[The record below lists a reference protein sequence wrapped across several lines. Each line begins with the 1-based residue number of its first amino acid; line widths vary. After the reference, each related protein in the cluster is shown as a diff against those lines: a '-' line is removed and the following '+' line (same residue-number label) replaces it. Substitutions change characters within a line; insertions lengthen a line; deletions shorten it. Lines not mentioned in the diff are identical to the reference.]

1 MKERM
6 KEFLQNVLA
15 NEDHEATWFLDLETR
30 NGKRWTLVAAW
41 NDEENNGDWKVY
53 AKLAYQPTNYLM
65 QEYDI
70 DWIMPYDE
78 ETGEVDDTELSFVKG
93 SVISE
98 ADINW
103 YIACWERFKLEY
115 VHKEDNDYEE

>member
-30 NGKRWTLVAAW
+30 NGKRWALVAAW
-41 NDEENNGDWKVY
+41 MDWDDEDDWKMY

-93 SVISE
+93 SVVSE
-98 ADINW
+98 ADVSW
-103 YIACWERFKLEY
+103 FESTWERFKKEY
-115 VHKEDNDYEE
+115 VYKEDEDDEK

>member
-30 NGKRWTLVAAW
+30 NGKRWALVAAW

-93 SVISE
+93 SVVSE
-98 ADINW
+98 ADVSW
-103 YIACWERFKLEY
+103 FVSEWEYFKLEY
-115 VHKEDNDYEE
+115 VHKEDEDDEK

>member
-15 NEDHEATWFLDLETR
+15 NEDHEATWFLDLETC
-30 NGKRWTLVAAW
+30 NGKRWALVAAW
-41 NDEENNGDWKVY
+41 MDWDDEDDWKMY

-93 SVISE
+93 SVVSE
-98 ADINW
+98 ADVSW
-103 YIACWERFKLEY
+103 FESTWERFKKEY
-115 VHKEDNDYEE
+115 VHKEDEDDEK

>member
-30 NGKRWTLVAAW
+30 NGKRWALVAAW
-41 NDEENNGDWKVY
+41 NDEENNGDLKVY

-93 SVISE
+93 SVVSE
-98 ADINW
+98 ADVSW
-103 YIACWERFKLEY
+103 FVSEWEYFKLEY
-115 VHKEDNDYEE
+115 VYKEDNDYDE